1 MRITRIKVE
10 KLFGNPTYNYDIG
23 LKIDQDSAKRSSIT
37 ILHGRNGSGK
47 TVIFKMIAGLFGVG
61 NYNPFI
67 FWKYPFRLFEV
78 AFDNGFRVSV
88 TREYNSKNPLESY
101 PTIKYIRGRGRP
113 KQYDVGKNIKSDL
126 LRRLPLSV
134 RRDVS
139 DDDLVHILSSLG
151 DDNYETVSSR
161 SLYDGSY
168 YLDPDRFADIAPE
181 PPWLGNLR
189 SMLDVHFVST
199 NRLLI
204 RKRVSGDRPSVFRSK
219 GREITSAAAIEEN
232 SRDLQ
237 QRISNVNDDVIDI
250 DNKLNQS
257 FPNKIVNSVL
267 ENREGWSYAKVTD
280 ELNTLK
286 KSSES
291 LIAVGL
297 LERSDQLDVEEYSD
311 NTCLGIVLKQHIEDR
326 HEKLNVYND
335 LAKKLTLFKQ
345 FMKETLN
352 DKTVIISREGY
363 KLQSEEGLEIPPKQL
378 SSGEQHLIVL
388 MYNLLFRESDQN
400 DELIL
405 IDEPEISLHIAWQKR
420 FVSSLE
426 EISKL
431 SNFDVLIATHS
442 PAIISGRWELE
453 VSLHDHSERG
463 E

>member
-78 AFDNGFRVSV
+78 AFDDGSRVSV
-88 TREYNSKNPLESY
+88 TREYNSENPLESY
-101 PTIKYIRGRGRP
+101 PTIKYIKGPGRP

-139 DDDLVHILSSLG
+139 DGDLVHILSSLG

-161 SLYDGSY
+161 PLYDGSY
-168 YLDPDRFADIAPE
+168 YLDPDRFDE
-181 PPWLGNLR
+181 PPWLGDLR
-189 SMLDVHFVST
+189 STLDVHFVST

-232 SRDLQ
+232 SLDLKR
-237 QRISNVNDDVIDI
+237 RISKKIFTANRIENDLNRIFPSNVV
-250 DNKLNQS
+250 S
-257 FPNKIVNSVL
+257 SVL
-267 ENREGWSYAKVTD
+267 QKKDTWSYRIVAD
-280 ELNTLK
+280 ELEKLK
-286 KSSES
+286 RERER
-291 LIAVGL
+291 LVDVGI
-297 LERSDQLDVEEYSD
+297 LDPGDEINVEEYND
-311 NTCLGIVLKQHIEDR
+311 DTLGRVLKQYIEDSR
-326 HEKLNVYND
+326 KKFNVYD
-335 LAKKLTLFKQ
+335 GLANKIDLFKVILQ
-345 FMKETLN
+345 DMLN
-352 DKTVIISREGY
+352 DKHLIISKEKGY
-363 KLQSEEGLEIPPKQL
+363 LLKPDPGSDRCIPAKEL

-388 MYNLLFRESDQN
+388 VYNLLFRDTEKN

-405 IDEPEISLHIAWQKR
+405 IDEPEISLHIAWQRR

-426 EISKL
+426 KISEL
-431 SNFDVLIATHS
+431 SDFDVIIATHS
-442 PAIISGRWELE
+442 PAIVRGRWDLE
-453 VSLHDHSERG
+453 VSLHGDVG